1 LSDTPRGS
9 LLIIVQDAII
19 AFCQGHETN
28 ISRDMVQTPL
38 YQNQMLK
45 HKFTELKEAHD
56 FWHTTVIIVVLASNS
71 RLRSAIR

>member
-1 LSDTPRGS
+1 
-9 LLIIVQDAII
+9 VQDAII
-19 AFCQGHETN
+19 AFCQGHE
-28 ISRDMVQTPL
+28 SRDMVQTPL

-56 FWHTTVIIVVLASNS
+56 FWQTTVIIVVLASNS